1 LLQRQNVGAQ
11 VVVEPFPLA
20 RYGRDTKVRG
30 TNGRSLDRRFA
41 ANAAVMRAHV
51 EDLRDKVAV
60 IREGGGA
67 AARRRHLGRGKP
79 LPRERVRA
87 LLDPSS
93 SFLECRS
100 SSPTA
105 GMTAGYSSPGSARS
119 WAANAPSSPM
129 MRWSRAV
136 PALTED

>member
-1 LLQRQNVGAQ
+1 M
-11 VVVEPFPLA
+11 
-20 RYGRDTKVRG
+20 RG

-87 LLDPSS
+87 LLDPNS
-93 SFLECRS
+93 SFLELSQLVAYGRYDGGVFVTGIGQILGRECAVVANDAVVKS
-100 SSPTA
+100 GA
-105 GMTAGYSSPGSARS
+105 GAHRGLNRASMMAQVAMALAAVVNGPHSA
-119 WAANAPSSPM
+119 
-129 MRWSRAV
+129 
-136 PALTED
+136 

>member
-1 LLQRQNVGAQ
+1 M
-11 VVVEPFPLA
+11 
-20 RYGRDTKVRG
+20 RG
-30 TNGRSLDRRFA
+30 TNGRSLDRRFEAFA

-93 SFLECRS
+93 SFLELSQLR
-100 SSPTA
+100 
-105 GMTAGYSSPGSARS
+105 RL
-119 WAANAPSSPM
+119 
-129 MRWSRAV
+129 RQV
-136 PALTED
+136 

>member
-1 LLQRQNVGAQ
+1 
-11 VVVEPFPLA
+11 
-20 RYGRDTKVRG
+20 
-30 TNGRSLDRRFA
+30 
-41 ANAAVMRAHV
+41 MRAHV

-93 SFLECRS
+93 SFLELSQLVAYGRYDGGVFVTGIGQILGRECAVVANDAVVKS
-100 SSPTA
+100 GA
-105 GMTAGYSSPGSARS
+105 GAHRGLNRASMMAQVAMALAAVVNGPHSA
-119 WAANAPSSPM
+119 
-129 MRWSRAV
+129 
-136 PALTED
+136 